1 MSLPTI
7 SSIDQSTATGAGLL
21 PSAPVAGLDV
31 LSHSL
36 RDADSV
42 AHAVVHRLHDLG
54 ALDALVATHV
64 VATGHEPHH
73 VLTVSATQVAMHE
86 LQDVLHEVGAGFDVA
101 SILVG
106 SDYAGPPELRA
117 GLEAA
122 ITSHVDQTGGRVVV
136 FPGDHLLVG
145 TVDTHQVTSQSDVD
159 RVVLVTG
166 GEVAD
171 ARPLV
176 TRNFLR
182 PLWHDGDLVL
192 HVQEAIGGTLVP
204 FETPSPTP
212 CCADHA

>member
-1 MSLPTI
+1 MSLPTV
-7 SSIDQSTATGAGLL
+7 STIDQSTATGAGIT

-42 AHAVVHRLHDLG
+42 AHAVVHQLHDLG

-73 VLTVSATQVAMHE
+73 VLTVSATQVSTWE
-86 LQDVLHEVGAGFDVA
+86 LQEILHEVGARFDVA

-106 SDYAGPPELRA
+106 GDYTGPPELRH

-122 ITSHVDQTGGRVVV
+122 IASHVDHTSGRVVV

-166 GEVAD
+166 GDVAD